1 MKETKR
7 KKLEAAGWK
16 VGSTAE
22 FLDLT
27 PEEEALVAMKLSL
40 AANVKS
46 RRESL
51 KMTQQELAKQI
62 GSSQSRVA
70 KIESADKSVS
80 IDLLIRSLASLGA
93 TRREIAGA
101 IGGTLPASKQGS
113 HRSRIRANK
122 SKPTRRDNIGPV
134 RARPKLG

>member
-27 PEEEALVAMKLSL
+27 TEEEELVAMKLSL

-93 TRREIAGA
+93 TRREIAG
-101 IGGTLPASKQGS
+101 TRKP
-113 HRSRIRANK
+113 
-122 SKPTRRDNIGPV
+122 SKPHPSQ
-134 RARPKLG
+134 